1 MVCLYAQHFSRFR
14 AARNRPDFDSGAA
27 SDSNRRNVRYF
38 GDARFASFGVFAND
52 NSQRVRNLVIQ
63 FTEKGDGLIF
73 NVRVVPRASKS
84 EIVGELDG
92 ALKIKL
98 KSPPVDGAANAEL
111 IKVLSKKFGVAKSA
125 VEILSGQTS
134 KQKQV
139 RVRGIKHA
147 DLLNLIG
154 V

>member
-1 MVCLYAQHFSRFR
+1 M
-14 AARNRPDFDSGAA
+14 
-27 SDSNRRNVRYF
+27 
-38 GDARFASFGVFAND
+38 
-52 NSQRVRNLVIQ
+52 IQ
-63 FTEKGDGLIF
+63 FIEKAGGLIF

-84 EIVGELDG
+84 EIVGEMDG
-92 ALKIKL
+92 ALKVRIA
-98 KSPPVDGAANAEL
+98 SPPTGGAANAEL
-111 IKVLSKKFGVAKSA
+111 IKVLSKKFGVVKSA

-139 RVRGIKHA
+139 RVGGIDHA